1 MGLSASALV
10 ALVLIW
16 NEAPIV
22 VDAPSD
28 DRVAWSGRTERP
40 KGQSPDAIVPGDRTH
55 AGPAAE
61 PARPAN
67 SSDVDVR
74 DDGTGRGRPLRTP
87 APPVARR
94 ASRTDGLHDGQHDV
108 TLAREVHDDLARAV
122 VAPADRD
129 RVARRRRRGRPRPV
143 G

>member
-1 MGLSASALV
+1 MGLSATALV

-28 DRVAWSGRTERP
+28 DRVASSGRTERP

-67 SSDVDVR
+67 GSDVDAR
-74 DDGTGRGRPLRTP
+74 DNGTGTGTVAENARPSGR
-87 APPVARR
+87 APNVA
-94 ASRTDGLHDGQHDV
+94 H
-108 TLAREVHDDLARAV
+108 
-122 VAPADRD
+122 
-129 RVARRRRRGRPRPV
+129 
-143 G
+143 

>member
-22 VDAPSD
+22 VDAPSH
-28 DRVAWSGRTERP
+28 DRVAWSDRTERP
-40 KGQSPDAIVPGDRTH
+40 AGQSPDAIVRGDRTG

-74 DDGTGRGRPLRTP
+74 DNGTGTGTAAENARPSGR
-87 APPVARR
+87 APNVA
-94 ASRTDGLHDGQHDV
+94 H
-108 TLAREVHDDLARAV
+108 
-122 VAPADRD
+122 
-129 RVARRRRRGRPRPV
+129 
-143 G
+143 

>member
-28 DRVAWSGRTERP
+28 DRVAWSDRTGRP
-40 KGQSPDAIVPGDRTH
+40 AGQSPEAIIRGDRTG

-61 PARPAN
+61 PVRPAKGPE
-67 SSDVDVR
+67 VDVR
-74 DDGTGRGRPLRTP
+74 GDRTGTGTAAANANTSGR
-87 APPVARR
+87 APNVA
-94 ASRTDGLHDGQHDV
+94 H
-108 TLAREVHDDLARAV
+108 
-122 VAPADRD
+122 
-129 RVARRRRRGRPRPV
+129 
-143 G
+143 